1 MNYDVKDSENPVY
14 EHLFPFYRDFC
25 IKKIGYKLK
34 KNTVY
39 KPSKVII
46 VDLSSKL

>member
-1 MNYDVKDSENPVY
+1 MNYDVKDSKNPIY

-34 KNTVY
+34 KHCLQTKQGY
-39 KPSKVII
+39 HC
-46 VDLSSKL
+46 